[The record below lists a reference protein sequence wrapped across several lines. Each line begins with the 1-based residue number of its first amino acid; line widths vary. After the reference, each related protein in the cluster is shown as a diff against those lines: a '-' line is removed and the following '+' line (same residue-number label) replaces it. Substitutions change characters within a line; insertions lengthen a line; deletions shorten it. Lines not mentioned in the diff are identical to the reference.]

1 MSNKK
6 SLTTIED
13 EKLIYNALVNDSKS
27 VFYATNKI
35 TKNLMKK
42 SKSHCIKNIYNKLEN
57 KDLEPERMP
66 LNTKFVEKKNKN
78 IYIYIIRTTLYSFS
92 RPFEALQ
99 ADIAYIS
106 FLAKLA
112 VDPKFCLLF
121 VDLFTSKTYTYP
133 MKKRTLLAKNG
144 TILSR
149 QTKKGQVK

>member
-42 SKSHCIKNIYNKLEN
+42 SKSHCIENIYNKLEN

-149 QTKKGQVK
+149 QTKKD

>member
-149 QTKKGQVK
+149 QTKKD

>member
-6 SLTTIED
+6 SLTNIED

-35 TKNLMKK
+35 IKNLMKK

-66 LNTKFVEKKNKN
+66 LNTKFVEKKNKY

-149 QTKKGQVK
+149 QTKKG

>member
-149 QTKKGQVK
+149 QTKKG

>member
-1 MSNKK
+1 MSSKK

-149 QTKKGQVK
+149 QTKKG

>member
-1 MSNKK
+1 MSSKK

-13 EKLIYNALVNDSKS
+13 EKLIYNALVNNSKS

-66 LNTKFVEKKNKN
+66 LNTKFVEKKNKY

-149 QTKKGQVK
+149 QTKKG

>member
-1 MSNKK
+1 MSSKK

-13 EKLIYNALVNDSKS
+13 EKLIYNALVNNSKS

-66 LNTKFVEKKNKN
+66 LNTKFVEKKKKN

-149 QTKKGQVK
+149 QTKKG

>member
-1 MSNKK
+1 MSSKK

-13 EKLIYNALVNDSKS
+13 EKLIYNALVNNSKS

-149 QTKKGQVK
+149 QTKKG

>member
-35 TKNLMKK
+35 IKNLMKK

-66 LNTKFVEKKNKN
+66 LNTKFVEKKKKN
-78 IYIYIIRTTLYSFS
+78 IYIYNPHNTVQF
-92 RPFEALQ
+92 
-99 ADIAYIS
+99 
-106 FLAKLA
+106 
-112 VDPKFCLLF
+112 
-121 VDLFTSKTYTYP
+121 
-133 MKKRTLLAKNG
+133 
-144 TILSR
+144 
-149 QTKKGQVK
+149 

>member
-66 LNTKFVEKKNKN
+66 LNTKFVEKKNKY

-133 MKKRTLLAKNG
+133 MKKRTLLAKNE

-149 QTKKGQVK
+149 HRQKRVR